1 MSNTEIDVPLI
12 PECSACIVQS
22 LQTLISN
29 LTEDKDQQFAL
40 YSHALRRLSEG
51 YEKRVRPHPLSVS
64 IYQELYERGEATG
77 DPYHDIKVA
86 SNLAAAKALP
96 SIQSVVEQ
104 YQGYQRLRAA
114 VMASIAGNL
123 IDFNTAAHKP
133 QLDELEDDFLR
144 MLKEGFSPDDSREL
158 YELIVDS
165 DGRVV
170 YLADNVGETLLD
182 IPVLRFLAAHGWK
195 TTYVVKGKAMVN
207 DATRDDVVG
216 TEIEQ
221 LAEIADTGAWAHGV
235 PRGLV
240 SDEFMDTVQSADL
253 VISKGQANI
262 ETFPEIQDQMG
273 VETFYITRAK
283 CSHIAQAVGTHKGA
297 NVVLYRIGPND

>member
-1 MSNTEIDVPLI
+1 MSNREIDVPLI
-12 PECSACIVQS
+12 PDCSACIVQS
-22 LQTLISN
+22 LQILISS
-29 LTEDKDQQFAL
+29 LTDDKDQQFAL

-51 YEKRVRPHPLSVS
+51 YENRVRPHPLSVS
-64 IYQELYERGEATG
+64 IYQDLYELAEARG

-86 SNLAAAKALP
+86 SNRAAAKALP
-96 SIQSVVEQ
+96 FVQSIVDQ
-104 YQGYQRLRAA
+104 YQGYQKLRAA

-123 IDFNTAAHKP
+123 IDFNTAAHQP

-158 YELIVDS
+158 YDLIIRS
-165 DGRVV
+165 AGRMV
-170 YLADNVGETLLD
+170 YLADNAGETLLD
-182 IPVLRFLAAHGWK
+182 IPLLRVLAAHGWR
-195 TTYVVKGKAMVN
+195 TIYVVKGRAMVN

-221 LAEIADTGAWAHGV
+221 LAEMADTGAWAHGV

-240 SDEFMDTVQSADL
+240 SDKFMETVLSADV

-262 ETFPEIQDQMG
+262 ETFPEIQDQTG
-273 VETFYITRAK
+273 VLTYYITRAK
-283 CSHIAQAVGTHKGA
+283 CSHIAQAVGTQKGA
-297 NVVLYRIGPND
+297 NVVLRRISPID